1 PARDRHQLR
10 CRVHPRSRRKAC
22 DECFRSKARCDSG
35 LPACHRYS
43 TLSRLCIYQLNAP
56 VNHAQQQVLLGP
68 PMTTSVDVA
77 SWTGQISHDSS
88 VVVVLEWDTQQ
99 AMAHTSNIPPVLLT
113 QQSQGHDTSVQ
124 PRSKSPVSLIISRC
138 AQPTFGPTSEA
149 FTSLS
154 QFLTGQWTTAEQGL
168 NIIERQLKLWPESL
182 SWPSFPSIFPDDSI
196 TLNTEKVSCL
206 TSKAYIFEAF
216 QASILYSIMRTL
228 CDSAT
233 LVPMIDEQT
242 VRISQTPTQMYNGA
256 AGMTGSWR
264 RACVG
269 SFRYFSLT

>member
-1 PARDRHQLR
+1 
-10 CRVHPRSRRKAC
+10 
-22 DECFRSKARCDSG
+22 
-35 LPACHRYS
+35 
-43 TLSRLCIYQLNAP
+43 
-56 VNHAQQQVLLGP
+56 
-68 PMTTSVDVA
+68 
-77 SWTGQISHDSS
+77 
-88 VVVVLEWDTQQ
+88 
-99 AMAHTSNIPPVLLT
+99 MAHTSNIPPVLLT

-182 SWPSFPSIFPDDSI
+182 VSQVSNPPFIHWRHCGASQRSEALATVMAILPLHISQTTQSHSILKKSVASQVKHI
-196 TLNTEKVSCL
+196 Y
-206 TSKAYIFEAF
+206 SKAVKYPPSESLAAF

-242 VRISQTPTQMYNGA
+242 VRISQHILAKNVHCIDPDTNVQR
-256 AGMTGSWR
+256 GSWDDWVMEESMR
-264 RACVG
+264 RTFFYKYG
-269 SFRYFSLT
+269 I

>member
-1 PARDRHQLR
+1 
-10 CRVHPRSRRKAC
+10 
-22 DECFRSKARCDSG
+22 
-35 LPACHRYS
+35 
-43 TLSRLCIYQLNAP
+43 
-56 VNHAQQQVLLGP
+56 
-68 PMTTSVDVA
+68 MTTSVDVA

-182 SWPSFPSIFPDDSI
+182 VSQVSNPPFIHWRHCGASQRSEALATVMAILPLHISRR
-196 TLNTEKVSCL
+196 LNH
-206 TSKAYIFEAF
+206 
-216 QASILYSIMRTL
+216 
-228 CDSAT
+228 
-233 LVPMIDEQT
+233 
-242 VRISQTPTQMYNGA
+242 TQY
-256 AGMTGSWR
+256 
-264 RACVG
+264 
-269 SFRYFSLT
+269 